1 MFSWLNFEELLIH
14 NPIEL
19 INPSKD
25 TISVAMSK
33 KQYIEFFSNK
43 YTYNGLYYDEAMDFC
58 LFYYADP
65 LQSYKEGEVYAQ
77 GYIDVEMKI
86 YRVKW
91 LCNVSIKLPLAP
103 EATGNLLDVKD
114 GAGFS
119 GTGNGQSNMD
129 IGWFHFN
136 EWKKISQV
144 FKAGDKITI
153 SCEIAFF
160 DTELYGDSDAVHVRF
175 QTAGGSWR
183 WLFKVDAKNVNGK
196 FYTREA
202 LKTSE
207 FTENPSHRVKVSQT
221 MEIDQDFITQNADV
235 DTVYFIFDWIPNG
248 ANISVNDLKIELN
261 GVEKKHTA
269 YAYNSDGIDRFS
281 TIYPRYNLLEGT
293 KDFSG
298 WWGNIDQWQNDG
310 TYKGMTVKKR
320 DGWLWQG
327 LFKPITIQKDGVY
340 TFSAYIKSSGDN
352 ANIRRYVDLWD
363 INGVQKWGGDW
374 QNAFIGNNF
383 DWKRDSFTVN
393 LKKGDT
399 LHPRHEITGTGSGSI
414 LWTAGHKW
422 EEGSKATPY
431 MPSENETTKLDRPS
445 YIGTYTDYTLE
456 DSTNPSSYTWREI
469 QEGKWNVTKTEMV
482 VSTKNKAITTVL
494 NGALA
499 KCTKDKNI
507 TGWQNLQPNAN
518 YNYRQP
524 QHSLDIGVGDFVISG
539 YGLRGLKNG

>member
-1 MFSWLNFEELLIH
+1 MISWLNFEELLIH

-65 LQSYKEGEVYAQ
+65 LQSYKNGDVYAQ

-91 LCNVSIKLPLAP
+91 LCNVSIKR
-103 EATGNLLDVKD
+103 
-114 GAGFS
+114 
-119 GTGNGQSNMD
+119 
-129 IGWFHFN
+129 FN
-136 EWKKISQV
+136 
-144 FKAGDKITI
+144 
-153 SCEIAFF
+153 
-160 DTELYGDSDAVHVRF
+160 
-175 QTAGGSWR
+175 
-183 WLFKVDAKNVNGK
+183 
-196 FYTREA
+196 
-202 LKTSE
+202 
-207 FTENPSHRVKVSQT
+207 
-221 MEIDQDFITQNADV
+221 
-235 DTVYFIFDWIPNG
+235 PN
-248 ANISVNDLKIELN
+248 
-261 GVEKKHTA
+261 
-269 YAYNSDGIDRFS
+269 F
-281 TIYPRYNLLEGT
+281 NLLEGT

-310 TYKGMTVKKR
+310 TYKGLTVKKR

-327 LFKPITIQKDGVY
+327 LFKPITMQKDGVY

-422 EEGSKATPY
+422 EEGPEATPY
-431 MPSENETTKLDRPS
+431 MPAESETTSADLP
-445 YIGTYTDYTLE
+445 
-456 DSTNPSSYTWREI
+456 
-469 QEGKWNVTKTEMV
+469 KWNVTKTGMLVSPQDKQITMV
-482 VSTKNKAITTVL
+482 QA
-494 NGALA
+494 GALM
-499 KCTKDKNI
+499 KCGIN
-507 TGWQNLQPNAN
+507 NN
-518 YNYRQP
+518 
-524 QHSLDIGVGDFVISG
+524 ISG
-539 YGLRGLKNG
+539 WTDGTTQLEYSGQDFIIDGYGMRGLHNG

>member
-25 TISVAMSK
+25 TISVAMNK
-33 KQYIEFFSNK
+33 KQYIDFFSNK
-43 YTYNGLYYDEAMDFC
+43 YTYNGVYYNEEMDFC

-65 LQSYKEGEVYAQ
+65 LQSYKEGDVYAQ

-103 EATGNLLDVKD
+103 ETTGNLLDVKD

-119 GTGNGQSNMD
+119 GTGNGQSNMG

-160 DTELYGDSDAVHVRF
+160 DTELYSDSDAAHVRL
-175 QTAGGSWR
+175 QIAGGNWQQ
-183 WLFKVDAKNVNGK
+183 LFRVDVKNVNGK
-196 FYTREA
+196 FYTREGF
-202 LKTSE
+202 KTSE
-207 FTENPSHRVKVSQT
+207 FTENPSHIVKVSQT
-221 MEIDQDFITQNADV
+221 MDIDQDFIAQNGDV
-235 DTVYFIFDWIPNG
+235 NHIFFIFDWIPNG

-261 GVEKKHTA
+261 GAEKKHIA
-269 YAYNSDGIDRFS
+269 YAYSSDGADRFS
-281 TIYPRYNLLEGT
+281 TIYPRLNLLEGT

-298 WWGNIDQWQNDG
+298 YWYGESWGWEVDG
-310 TYKGMTVKKR
+310 TFKGLTVKKR
-320 DGWLWQG
+320 RHQWGG
-327 LFKPITIQKDGVY
+327 LYKVFTAPKNGVY
-340 TFSAYIKSSGDN
+340 TFSAYVKSSGDN
-352 ANIRRYVDLWD
+352 ANIIRYTYKNNDYF
-363 INGVQKWGGDW
+363 GGE
-374 QNAFIGNNF
+374 QIGNNF
-383 DWKRDSFTVN
+383 DWFRDSYTVT
-393 LKKGDT
+393 LKAGDT
-399 LHPRHEITGTGSGSI
+399 FIVRYEITGWGVDTI

-422 EEGSKATPY
+422 EEGSFATPY
-431 MPSENETTKLDRPS
+431 MPSESETTKSDRPS
-445 YIGTYTDYTLE
+445 YIGQYTDYTLE

-469 QEGKWNVTKTEMV
+469 QEDKLNVSKTEMV
-482 VSTKNKAITTVL
+482 VNAKNKTITTVL

-499 KCTKDKNI
+499 KCTKDKDI
-507 TGWQNLQPNAN
+507 TGWRNSQPNAN

-524 QHSLDIGVGDFVISG
+524 QYTLDIGADDFIISG